1 MPAQFD
7 RLPKKDLR
15 ALIDA
20 CPGPLLLA
28 DVEGQVTCLNRAAR
42 LAFGDQDPSGA
53 SQLSWAEPEDA
64 AALRQVLAEA
74 GDEPRSLTMRL
85 RPRHGL
91 SEPFDVTAQRVS
103 LSSPQPAWLLSC
115 IRQAD
120 ATAVVHDALT
130 QLPNRS
136 AFMKRLG
143 RSLDRSRQRPDYR
156 FALLV
161 LDLDRFS
168 LITHTLGD
176 LGGDQ
181 VLRTTAT
188 RLLGC
193 VRPGDMVAR
202 IGPDQFAVIADHLRP
217 DADPAVDATRVAE
230 RIQFAALGSVRRET
244 RELLVDATRVA
255 ERIQKD
261 ALGTPIDLGT
271 QEIFTSAS
279 IGITVS
285 GRGYT
290 SPEQMFR
297 DADVAMHR
305 AKSAGGGRYELF
317 DRRMNVRAR
326 SRLRLETDLR
336 RAVERSEFRV
346 FYQPIVE
353 LETLGIV
360 GLECLMRWQ
369 HPRRGLREPHHFLE
383 VAEEMGVLF
392 QVNVR
397 LLRDA
402 CLQAKAWR
410 ERHPEHERLSIS
422 VNFSS
427 LYIQSG
433 DLLRAVALVLEE
445 TGPAQRLLILEMTE
459 GAMVRNVDKAVATL
473 RALKGL
479 GIDIHIDDFG
489 TGYSSLSYLHRL
501 PIEAIK
507 IDRSFTQRA
516 AAEADAERTVRTI
529 VDLSH
534 SFNRTVIAEG
544 IETREQLERARGLG
558 CDFAQGF
565 FFSKPL
571 DPRGAEAL
579 LTQPPWLGATAARG
593 A

>member
-1 MPAQFD
+1 MPAQLD
-7 RLPKKDLR
+7 RLSQEDLG
-15 ALIDA
+15 ALLDA

-28 DVEGQVTCLNRAAR
+28 DAEGHVTCLNRAAR
-42 LAFGDQDPSGA
+42 LAFGDKEPSGP
-53 SQLSWAEPEDA
+53 SLLSWAEPADA
-64 AALRQVLAEA
+64 AALKQILAEA
-74 GDEPRSLTMRL
+74 GDEPKSLIMRL
-85 RPRHGL
+85 RHRHGL
-91 SEPFDVTAQRVS
+91 FEPFDVTAQRVS
-103 LSSPQPAWLLSC
+103 LSSPQPAWLVSC

-120 ATAVVHDALT
+120 ATAAAVHDALT

-143 RSLDRSRQRPDYR
+143 RSLDRARQRPDYR

-230 RIQFAALGSVRRET
+230 RIQISALGAVRRET
-244 RELLVDATRVA
+244 RQLLVDATRVA

-285 GRGYT
+285 GLGYAN
-290 SPEQMFR
+290 PEQMFR

-305 AKSAGGGRYELF
+305 AKAAGGGRYELF

-326 SRLRLETDLR
+326 ARLRLETDLR
-336 RAVERSEFRV
+336 RAVERGEFRV

-353 LETLGIV
+353 LENLGIV

-369 HPRRGLREPHHFLE
+369 HPKRGLREPQHFLE

-397 LLRDA
+397 LLREA

-410 ERHPEHERLSIS
+410 ERHPKHERLSIS

-445 TGPAQRLLILEMTE
+445 AGPAQRLLILEMTE

-473 RALKGL
+473 QALKGL
-479 GIDIHIDDFG
+479 GIDVHIDDFG

-501 PIEAIK
+501 PIDAIK
-507 IDRSFTQRA
+507 IDPSFTQRA
-516 AAEADAERTVRTI
+516 AVEPDAERTVRTI

-534 SFNRTVIAEG
+534 SLNRTVIAEG
-544 IETREQLERARGLG
+544 IETSEQLERARGLG

-571 DPRGAEAL
+571 DSEGAEAL
-579 LTQPPWLGATAARG
+579 LTRPPWLGATAPR
-593 A
+593 

>member
-7 RLPKKDLR
+7 RLSKKDLR
-15 ALIDA
+15 ALLDA
-20 CPGPLLLA
+20 GPGPLLLA
-28 DVEGQVTCLNRAAR
+28 DVEGQVTYLNRAAR

-53 SQLSWAEPEDA
+53 SRLSWAEPEDA
-64 AALRQVLAEA
+64 AALRQALAEA

-85 RPRHGL
+85 RPRHGP

-115 IRQAD
+115 TRQAG

-143 RSLDRSRQRPDYR
+143 RSLDRTRQRPDYR

-176 LGGDQ
+176 PGGDQ

-230 RIQFAALGSVRRET
+230 RIQISALGAVRRET
-244 RELLVDATRVA
+244 HELLVDATRVA

-271 QEIFTSAS
+271 QEVFTSAS

-285 GRGYT
+285 GLGYA

-305 AKSAGGGRYELF
+305 AKAAGGGRYELF

-369 HPRRGLREPHHFLE
+369 HPRRGLREPHHFLD

-479 GIDIHIDDFG
+479 GIDVHIDDFG

-507 IDRSFTQRA
+507 IDPSFTQRA

-534 SFNRTVIAEG
+534 SLKRTVIAEG

-571 DPRGAEAL
+571 DARGAEAL
-579 LTQPPWLGATAARG
+579 LTRPPWLGATAARG